1 MNEYN
6 IFRIFN
12 EKYNYHFAI
21 VCQNMNVCGHDDIE
35 VIYGND
41 VHMKIVYACRQ
52 LAMDDIMYD
61 ETLEDAQKQ
70 DIFNACSPLLEPE

>member
-1 MNEYN
+1 MNENN

-21 VCQNMNVCGHDDIE
+21 TCQNMNVYSHDDIE
-35 VIYGND
+35 VIYGTD
-41 VHMKIVYACRQ
+41 VHMKVVYTCRQ
-52 LAMDDIMYD
+52 LALDDIMYD

-70 DIFNACSPLLEPE
+70 AIFDACSPLLMSE